1 VIDAMVD
8 PHEPPM
14 PPKVSVDQAVK
25 LATSLA
31 RGTPDALKIALTI
44 APIGSGRSSDLLL
57 HSGSLPRPS
66 PPYVL
71 DLG

>member
-14 PPKVSVDQAVK
+14 PPMPPKVGVDQAAK

-31 RGTPDALKIALTI
+31 RGTPDVLKIALTI
-44 APIGSGRSSDLLL
+44 AADRVREII
-57 HSGSLPRPS
+57 
-66 PPYVL
+66 
-71 DLG
+71 